1 MADEQVANPITISFA
16 HFDGEDEAEARGAL
30 TRLLQE
36 FGLAHALVTGI
47 LELVPDSS
55 LWRLTISGDMVQT
68 VNELTERGEDNPY
81 TTDRGAGHVGAI
93 TLPHDDGTFDIVISG
108 HVLVETRD
116 EFDSVEEFVHHIVTN
131 AEHLS
136 RQKAG
141 HAALRIRGED
151 SEAFHDPQGLAPTD
165 GVWRKHLA
173 AHIDDHRI
181 ERYTAVHAPSPFL
194 HVDHLTDAIAHLRD
208 ELNQSKR
215 TWRDDI
221 GEALFRTMTAA
232 NGLIRVIAYLSAELR
247 LDEHGRPR
255 RPEPAPAGWDEYL
268 EDSWDA
274 WSLTLHRL
282 RPVDEAMT
290 VGELKLILVSLCRLA
305 TTWLHSI
312 GINYGITD
320 DDREFIFWERDHY

>member
-1 MADEQVANPITISFA
+1 MADEQVENPITIAFA
-16 HFDGEDEAEARGAL
+16 HFDGEDEAAAHGAL

-36 FGLAHALVTGI
+36 FGLARALAAGI

-81 TTDRGAGHVGAI
+81 TTSRGAGHVGAI

-116 EFDSVEEFVHHIVTN
+116 ELGNIDLFVQHIVAN

-136 RQKAG
+136 RHEAG
-141 HAALRIRGED
+141 HVALRIRGED
-151 SEAFHDPQGLAPTD
+151 SEAFHDPQGLTPTD
-165 GVWRKHLA
+165 AVWRKHLG

-181 ERYTAVHAPSPFL
+181 ERYTAVHAPSPFR
-194 HVDHLTDAIAHLRD
+194 HADHLTDAITHLRG
-208 ELNQSKR
+208 ELNESKR
-215 TWRDDI
+215 AWRDDI
-221 GEALFRTMTAA
+221 DQALFRTMTAA
-232 NGLIRVIAYLSAELR
+232 SGLIRVIAYLSAELG

-255 RPEPAPAGWDEYL
+255 RPDPSPVGWDEYL

-282 RPVDEAMT
+282 RPVDKLMT
-290 VGELKLILVSLCRLA
+290 VGELELILTSLCRLA
-305 TTWLHSI
+305 TTWLRSI

>member
-1 MADEQVANPITISFA
+1 MTEAPVANPINISFA
-16 HFDGEDEAEARGAL
+16 DFDGEDDAETRGAL
-30 TRLLQE
+30 TRLMQE
-36 FGLAHALVTGI
+36 FGLAHALVAGI

-68 VNELTERGEDNPY
+68 VNKLTQRGEDDPY

-93 TLPHDDGTFDIVISG
+93 TLPHEDGTFDIVISG
-108 HVLVETRD
+108 HALVETRN
-116 EFDSVEEFVHHIVTN
+116 EMDSVEEFVQHILTA

-136 RQKAG
+136 RHEAG

-151 SEAFHDPQGLAPTD
+151 SAAFQDPQGLTSTEA
-165 GVWRKHLA
+165 VWRKHLA

-194 HVDHLTDAIAHLRD
+194 HVEHLADAITHLRD
-208 ELNQSKR
+208 ELNHANS
-215 TWRDDI
+215 TWRNDI
-221 GEALFRTMTAA
+221 DHALFRTMTAA
-232 NGLIRVIAYLSAELR
+232 NGLIRVIAYLSAELG

-255 RPEPAPAGWDEYL
+255 RPDPTPAGWDDYL

-274 WSLTLHRL
+274 WSLTFHRL
-282 RPVDEAMT
+282 RPVDEPMT
-290 VGELKLILVSLCRLA
+290 VDDLELILVSLCRLA
-305 TTWLHSI
+305 TTWLRSV

-320 DDREFIFWERDHY
+320 DDREFIFWERDNY